1 MRGAKVETKNIDQRH
16 QVNSYWHINKAHVS
30 NLVDT
35 LKVDIA
41 PETAQNCA
49 LIHVFKYRKTRLI
62 VITSLIFCLVGCSQR
77 SANYTVIHA
86 FNVGERGG
94 GPMGGLLMGNNG
106 NLYGTTAFDGT
117 NHDGTVFKIATN
129 GKETI
134 LYSFKCGTDGVYP
147 KAGLVMDSTGSLYGT
162 TSEGGTSDAG
172 TVFKITPAG
181 KKITLYDFKGGSD
194 GADPEGRLVMG
205 RNGNFYGT
213 TSSGGN
219 GNGTVFEITTNGK
232 ESILYRFK
240 GDTNNSDGSAPEAG
254 LVWGLNGNLYGT
266 TSQGGPDGLGTIF
279 MISPTGK
286 ERILYSFKGD
296 TDGASPEGPLLM
308 GPNGNF
314 YGTASQ
320 GGTSDAG
327 TVFKITPTGKIR
339 ILYSF
344 KGGTYGENPKGGLIF
359 GSDANLFGTTTYGG
373 NGVVFEV
380 TPQGSERILHT
391 FGDGSKGACPETG
404 LVISRRGNLYGTTPS
419 GGAHLKGV
427 IFKIRT

>member
-172 TVFKITPAG
+172 TVFKITP
-181 KKITLYDFKGGSD
+181 
-194 GADPEGRLVMG
+194 
-205 RNGNFYGT
+205 
-213 TSSGGN
+213 
-219 GNGTVFEITTNGK
+219 
-232 ESILYRFK
+232 
-240 GDTNNSDGSAPEAG
+240 
-254 LVWGLNGNLYGT
+254 
-266 TSQGGPDGLGTIF
+266 
-279 MISPTGK
+279 
-286 ERILYSFKGD
+286 
-296 TDGASPEGPLLM
+296 
-308 GPNGNF
+308 
-314 YGTASQ
+314 
-320 GGTSDAG
+320 
-327 TVFKITPTGKIR
+327 TGKIR